1 MKNYNKELVLFHI
14 HGGGGNNKIIEFYSM
29 GGITDC
35 PEWYDL
41 FTQEDEE
48 GGVISLTDCDGNEV
62 MDSNEYNLAITTGVG
77 RLELDTDYNT
87 WYSTPIEEL
96 DDEEFYAL
104 DEDVKREYLHVVQ
117 ELPMDKLEDKDEEDL
132 NDIFIFGLDED
143 EDEDEDE

>member
-1 MKNYNKELVLFHI
+1 MKNNKKDELLLFHI
-14 HGGGGNNKIIEFYSM
+14 HGGGGNNRKIDFYSM

-35 PEWYDL
+35 PKWDDL

-48 GGVISLTDCDGNEV
+48 GVITLTDCNGNEL
-62 MDSNEYNLAITTGVG
+62 MDAEEYQDAIITGVG
-77 RLELDTDYNT
+77 RLELDGDYDT
-87 WYSTPIEEL
+87 WYATPLEEL
-96 DDEEFYAL
+96 DEKEFLCL

-117 ELPMDKLEDKDEEDL
+117 GLPMDKLEELDEEEL